1 MSDMTEIKGLVE
13 KVNEALVPL
22 RAEVDSIKAAQR
34 DVVTETKFDKMAA
47 QVTEAMEKLQAIEQK
62 NAAIEAAFARRD
74 AGNVDGAKELEAK
87 GRDALQEFKAG
98 RDRGDLEIR
107 AMATDTQQTGGF
119 LVMPDLSSTVVSRV
133 FETSPIRL
141 VANVEQAGFVGID
154 EDLADAATRELAEET
169 GVAVEVARLV
179 ANVEQAGSKS
189 REFLIDDDEA
199 GATWSGERSV
209 ATDDTPDVGAKEI
222 VTHEIT
228 STMKATATM
237 IEDAYLDLASWMQ
250 TKGADKIS
258 RTENTAFFTGTGIKQ
273 PRGLLTYAAW
283 ASAGVY
289 ERDKIEQ
296 IASGGATTLT
306 ADGLIDTQ
314 AALKEAYQAQA
325 VWLMKRATFGSII
338 KLKGADN
345 FYFGPMMLAQ
355 GVPTMQLLGRRV
367 MFCDDMQAL
376 GTGSNLVCAYG
387 DFGRAY
393 TILDRVGLQVL
404 RDPFTADPYT
414 LFRLRRRTGGDVTS
428 FDAVKLTKL
437 AAS

>member
-1 MSDMTEIKGLVE
+1 MPDMTEIKGLVE

-141 VANVEQAGFVGID
+141 VANVEQAG
-154 EDLADAATRELAEET
+154 
-169 GVAVEVARLV
+169 
-179 ANVEQAGSKS
+179 SKS

-209 ATDDTPDVGAKEI
+209 ATDDTPDVGLKEI

-258 RTENTAFFTGTGIKQ
+258 RTENTAFFTGTGVNK
-273 PRGLLTYAAW
+273 PRGLLTYSAW
-283 ASAGVY
+283 SSAGVY

>member
-47 QVTEAMEKLQAIEQK
+47 QVTDAMEKLQAIEQK

-87 GRDALQEFKAG
+87 GREALQEFKAG

-141 VANVEQAGFVGID
+141 VANVEQAG
-154 EDLADAATRELAEET
+154 
-169 GVAVEVARLV
+169 
-179 ANVEQAGSKS
+179 SKS

-209 ATDDTPDVGAKEI
+209 ATDDTPDIGLKEI

-258 RTENTAFFTGTGIKQ
+258 RTENSAFFTGTGIKQ

-283 ASAGVY
+283 ASAAVY

-393 TILDRVGLQVL
+393 TILDRLGLQVL

>member
-1 MSDMTEIKGLVE
+1 MPDMTEIKGLVE

-141 VANVEQAGFVGID
+141 VANVEQAG
-154 EDLADAATRELAEET
+154 
-169 GVAVEVARLV
+169 
-179 ANVEQAGSKS
+179 SKS

-209 ATDDTPDVGAKEI
+209 ATDDTPDVGLKEI

>member
-1 MSDMTEIKGLVE
+1 MPDMTEIKGLVE

-47 QVTEAMEKLQAIEQK
+47 QVTDAMEKLQAIEQK

-74 AGNVDGAKELEAK
+74 AGNADGAKELEAK
-87 GRDALQEFKAG
+87 GREALQEFKAG

-107 AMATDTQQTGGF
+107 AMASDTQQTGGF

-133 FETSPIRL
+133 FETSPI
-141 VANVEQAGFVGID
+141 
-154 EDLADAATRELAEET
+154 
-169 GVAVEVARLV
+169 RLV

-209 ATDDTPDVGAKEI
+209 ATDDTPDVGLKEI

>member
-74 AGNVDGAKELEAK
+74 AGNADGAKELEAK
-87 GRDALQEFKAG
+87 GREALQEFKAG

-141 VANVEQAGFVGID
+141 VANVEQAG
-154 EDLADAATRELAEET
+154 
-169 GVAVEVARLV
+169 
-179 ANVEQAGSKS
+179 SKS

-209 ATDDTPDVGAKEI
+209 ATDDTPDVGLKEI

-258 RTENTAFFTGTGIKQ
+258 RTENSAFFTGTGIKQ

>member
-13 KVNEALVPL
+13 KVNDALVPL

-47 QVTEAMEKLQAIEQK
+47 QVTDAMEKLQAIEQK

-74 AGNVDGAKELEAK
+74 AGNADGAKELEAK
-87 GRDALQEFKAG
+87 GREALQEFKAG

-107 AMATDTQQTGGF
+107 AMASDTQQTGGF

-141 VANVEQAGFVGID
+141 VS
-154 EDLADAATRELAEET
+154 
-169 GVAVEVARLV
+169 
-179 ANVEQAGSKS
+179 NVEQAGSKS

>member
-141 VANVEQAGFVGID
+141 VANVEQAG
-154 EDLADAATRELAEET
+154 
-169 GVAVEVARLV
+169 
-179 ANVEQAGSKS
+179 SKS

-209 ATDDTPDVGAKEI
+209 ATDDTPDIGLKEI

-258 RTENTAFFTGTGIKQ
+258 RTENSAFFTGTGIKQ